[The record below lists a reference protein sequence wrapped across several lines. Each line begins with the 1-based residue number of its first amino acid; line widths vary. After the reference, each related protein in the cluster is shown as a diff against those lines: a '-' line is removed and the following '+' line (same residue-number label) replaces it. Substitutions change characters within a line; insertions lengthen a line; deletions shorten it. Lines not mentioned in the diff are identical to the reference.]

1 MSFSE
6 QRPQGKK
13 SRAKWLQTASIVIV
27 VVVMGGL
34 FYLLKQWLGEQ
45 TINPGKKKVQQIT
58 VIAPPPPPPPPPPP
72 QVEEP
77 PPEVEEVEVEEPEP
91 TPEDVPDDAPSEAPP
106 GDQLGLDADGTGA
119 GDAFGL
125 VGKKGGRGLL
135 SGGGGDP
142 YVWYSSAL
150 QQKLFET
157 LNENHDIRRAAYSI
171 IVYLWIDKD
180 GGLDEVKLVKGSNN
194 AELDEK
200 IKDALAQID
209 QLDPP
214 VAGMPQPVKI
224 KLTARL

>member
-1 MSFSE
+1 MSVFDE
-6 QRPQGKK
+6 RPSDIT
-13 SRAKWLQTASIVIV
+13 SRAKWFKTAFIVLVIV
-27 VVVMGGL
+27 AMCGL

-45 TINPGKKKVQQIT
+45 TVNPGKKKVQQIT
-58 VIAPPPPPPPPPPP
+58 VIAPPPPPPPPPP

-77 PPEVEEVEVEEPEP
+77 PPEVEEVEMEEPEP
-91 TPEDVPDDAPSEAPP
+91 TPEAVPDEAPSEAPP

-142 YVWYSSAL
+142 YTWYSSAL
-150 QQKLFET
+150 QQKLFEA

-171 IVYLWIDKD
+171 IVHLWIAED
-180 GGLDEVKLVKGSNN
+180 GGLKQVKLVKGSSN
-194 AELDEK
+194 AELDAK

-214 VAGMPQPVKI
+214 VSGMPQPVKI